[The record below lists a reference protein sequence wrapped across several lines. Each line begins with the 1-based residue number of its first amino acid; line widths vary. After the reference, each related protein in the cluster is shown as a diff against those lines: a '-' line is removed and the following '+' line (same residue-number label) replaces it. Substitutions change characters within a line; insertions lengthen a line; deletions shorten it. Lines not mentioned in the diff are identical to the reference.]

1 MAIELKSDNVYIST
15 NKATLIQRFREIL
28 SYRTLLWT
36 LAWRDIRVRYKQSV
50 LGIAWAMFIPVTMML
65 LFSFVFT
72 KIVKV
77 ETDVPYPIFAYCG
90 LLPWQFFSSS
100 TTSAANSLI
109 ANRTL
114 LTKIYFPSEVFPLSS
129 IIASFV
135 DFVVGSIILVGLIIY
150 YSFTGSSITLSWTAL
165 FVVVV
170 ILVQILFMAGMG
182 FFLSMGNLFFRDVKY
197 LYSVTVTLWMFAS
210 SVVYPMKVSDP
221 GLQRILNLN
230 PMTPILDAYRDV
242 LLRGKLPDINTF
254 GYAVC
259 IAIIIFLLGWIIFY
273 KMQYKFAE
281 KV

>member
-1 MAIELKSDNVYIST
+1 MAVEVKSDNIYIST
-15 NKATLIQRFREIL
+15 DKITLSQRFKELLR
-28 SYRTLLWT
+28 YRTLLWT
-36 LAWRDIRVRYKQSV
+36 LAWRDIRVRYKQSL

-72 KIVKV
+72 KVVKV

-100 TTSAANSLI
+100 TTSAANSLV
-109 ANRTL
+109 ANRSL
-114 LTKIYFPSEVFPLSS
+114 VTKIYFPSEVFPLSS

-135 DFVVGSIILVGLIIY
+135 DFMVGSIVLAGLMVY
-150 YSFTGSSITLSWTAL
+150 FSFNGFSVTVSWTVP
-165 FVVVV
+165 FVIVV
-170 ILVQILFMAGMG
+170 ILVQILFMAGVS
-182 FFLSMGNLFFRDVKY
+182 FFLSMGNLFFRDVRY
-197 LYSVTVTLWMFAS
+197 IYGVVITLWMFAS

-221 GLQRILNLN
+221 GLQKILNLN

-242 LLRGKLPDINTF
+242 LLRGRLPDMNTF
-254 GYAVC
+254 GYAVS
-259 IAIIIFLLGWIIFY
+259 ISIVIFLVGWIVFY